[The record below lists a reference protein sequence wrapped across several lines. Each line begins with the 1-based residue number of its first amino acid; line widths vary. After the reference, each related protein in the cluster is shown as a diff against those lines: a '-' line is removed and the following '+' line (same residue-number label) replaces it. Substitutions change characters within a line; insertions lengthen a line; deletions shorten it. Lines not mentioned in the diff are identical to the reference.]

1 MAPAFVFLLQCA
13 YGISVEP
20 RPPKRIHPSPQAHSR
35 CKEVSMRMSTGCF
48 FVGLILLASSS
59 ALAICNNPPTAN
71 TDVYNMAK
79 NTTLSIYDGTLKAND
94 TDPNG
99 DPLTSYISGYPS
111 SGSWCGVAPDGY
123 C

>member
-1 MAPAFVFLLQCA
+1 
-13 YGISVEP
+13 
-20 RPPKRIHPSPQAHSR
+20 
-35 CKEVSMRMSTGCF
+35 MRMSAGRF
-48 FVGLILLASSS
+48 FVGLFLLSASS
-59 ALAICNNPPTAN
+59 AMAVCNNPPTAN

-79 NTTLSIYDGTLKAND
+79 NTTLNIFDGTLKAND

-123 C
+123 CYQPPANFTGLVAIPYSVTDGCNTVGGTVLIYVQ